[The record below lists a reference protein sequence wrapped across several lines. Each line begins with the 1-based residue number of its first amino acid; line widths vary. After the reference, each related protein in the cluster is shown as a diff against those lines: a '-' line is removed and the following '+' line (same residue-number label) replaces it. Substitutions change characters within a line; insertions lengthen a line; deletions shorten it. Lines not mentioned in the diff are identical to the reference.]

1 MKPMNL
7 PATLPLSI
15 VDGVAT
21 ITFDRPQARNAL
33 DVPMLDALL
42 PLLERL
48 AADDTVRAVVLCG
61 AGGQAFSAGG
71 DISGIPV
78 SATDGADALA
88 RRIEHWAQSSRVLHT
103 MPKPTLAVLDGV
115 AAGAGM
121 ALALACDLRMGTPNA
136 RFLTAFARIGISG
149 DFGGSYFLT
158 QLVGPAK
165 ARELYWMSEAVD
177 AERALALGLLNWLVP
192 REELDAT
199 RGRVLARLLAVPTPT
214 AAHIKANL
222 NLALHADLAT
232 ILGVEARSV
241 AQLGTSELTRAAT
254 REVLGKA

>member
-1 MKPMNL
+1 MNL

-21 ITFDRPQARNAL
+21 LTFDRPQARNAL

-42 PLLERL
+42 ALLERL
-48 AADDTVRAVVLCG
+48 AADDNVRAVVLCG

-71 DISGIPV
+71 DISGIPA
-78 SATDGADALA
+78 SATGGTDALA
-88 RRIEHWAQSSRVLHT
+88 RHIEHWAQSSRVLHT

-121 ALALACDLRMGTPNA
+121 ALALACDLRIGTPNA

-199 RGRVLARLLAVPTPT
+199 RERVLARLLAVPTPT

-232 ILGVEARSV
+232 ILAVEARSV
-241 AQLGTSELTRAAT
+241 AQLGTSEFTRAAT
-254 REVLGKA
+254 REVLGKP

>member
-1 MKPMNL
+1 MSQPD
-7 PATLPLSI
+7 TLRLAI
-15 VDGVAT
+15 TDGVAT
-21 ITFDRPQARNAL
+21 VTFDRPQARNAL

-48 AADDTVRAVVLCG
+48 AGDAAVRAVVLSG
-61 AGGQAFSAGG
+61 AGERAFSAGG
-71 DISGIPV
+71 DISAMP
-78 SATDGADALA
+78 APAAPDASDVLA

-103 MPKPTLAVLDGV
+103 MPKPTLAVLNGV

-121 ALALACDLRMGTPNA
+121 ALALACDLRIGTPNA

-158 QLVGPAK
+158 HLVGPAR
-165 ARELYWMSEAVD
+165 ARELYWLSEAVD

-192 REELDAT
+192 REELGAT
-199 RGRVLARLLAVPTPT
+199 LDGVLARLLTVPAPT

-222 NLALHADLAT
+222 NLAMHADLAST
-232 ILGVEARSV
+232 LAAEARAV
-241 AQLGTSELTRAAT
+241 AELGTSDFTRAAT
-254 REVLGKA
+254 RNVLGK